1 MKRFFQ
7 FIGFLLLG
15 SVIYAGGAYDLSY
28 TDKPVTP
35 IPVDTP
41 QYEPLEEEPV
51 QTELIPAT
59 VEYGVVNVIKHN
71 NDPLH
76 AYIRY
81 PQAGNETDAV
91 LSEWAHNIYNEMVI
105 GFSAMQQTDPS
116 ILGEINVQ
124 FDSYLL
130 EDRYAGIFQ
139 YGEFSYSLTAEPEE
153 ILKTFNIDIL
163 SCEFLETYDI
173 FDPEQIESV
182 LTLLNY
188 RLLVE
193 HPSTDGYLEFMDE
206 SWLSQVVI
214 GNGGIIVVLPQNTFL
229 PDFFTT
235 LTITLPYMD
244 LGTAL
249 LIRGDTPFTP
259 PPDNTPEPTD
269 EPPPPI
275 EVDPP
280 PLDDEELPPDD
291 DDELPPDDDDDSL
304 PADEDELPPQDD
316 DELPP
321 QDDEELPPEDDEEPA
336 IADAPPQSNHIDPTK
351 PMIAL
356 SFDDGP
362 GIYTSQ
368 LLDLFEY
375 YNIRATLC
383 TVGNLVNTQSE
394 SLKRAVEMD
403 CEVIGHSWDHKNLAK
418 MTPEDVKKQL
428 LDTSNTIEA
437 VTGIAKPVFRPPYGA
452 ISETLKN
459 VAEELGFAII
469 CWSVDPEDWNTK
481 DAQAVYE
488 AVMEQVTDRAVILSH
503 EMYETTLEAYTRLIP
518 ELLLEGYQF
527 ITVSELLTH
536 VHGTLKPG
544 QVYYS
549 GVPQ

>member
-15 SVIYAGGAYDLSY
+15 SVIYAGGAYDLSH
-28 TDKPVTP
+28 TDPRPTPTPVETP
-35 IPVDTP
+35 AYQPA
-41 QYEPLEEEPV
+41 EEEPV
-51 QTELIPAT
+51 QTELMPAI
-59 VEYGVVNVIKHN
+59 VDYGAVNVIKHN

-91 LSEWAHNIYNEMVI
+91 LSEWAHNTYNEMVI

-124 FDSYLL
+124 FDSYLF

-139 YGEFSYSLTAEPEE
+139 HGEFSYSLTAEPEE

-163 SCEFLETYDI
+163 SNKFLETFDI
-173 FDPEQIESV
+173 FDPEQVESV

-188 RLLVE
+188 RMLVE

-214 GNGGIIVVLPQNTFL
+214 GNDGIIVVLPQNTFL
-229 PDFFTT
+229 PEFFTT
-235 LTITLPYMD
+235 MTVTLPYMD

-249 LIRGDTPFTP
+249 RIRGDTPYTP
-259 PPDNTPEPTD
+259 TPDHTPDPTE
-269 EPPPPI
+269 EPPPPVD
-275 EVDPP
+275 VDPP
-280 PLDDEELPPDD
+280 PLDDDESFPADDEEQPPED
-291 DDELPPDDDDDSL
+291 DDESIPADDDESL
-304 PADEDELPPQDD
+304 PADDEVTPP
-316 DELPP
+316 E
-321 QDDEELPPEDDEEPA
+321 DDEELPPEDDEGPV
-336 IADAPPQSNHIDPTK
+336 IAEAPPQSDHIDPTK
-351 PMIAL
+351 PMIAI

-362 GIYTSQ
+362 GMYTSQ
-368 LLDLFEY
+368 FLDLFEK
-375 YNIRATLC
+375 YNIRATFC
-383 TVGNLVNTQSE
+383 TVGNLVNTQRE
-394 SLKRAVEMD
+394 QLKRAVEMD

-437 VTGIAKPVFRPPYGA
+437 VTGASKPAFRPPYGA
-452 ISETLKN
+452 TSETLKS

-469 CWSVDPEDWNTK
+469 CWSVDPEDWNSK
-481 DAQAVYE
+481 DAQAVYD
-488 AVMEQVTDRAVILSH
+488 AVMEQVSDRAVILSH
-503 EMYETTLEAYTRLIP
+503 EMYESTLEAYTRLIP

-527 ITVSELLTH
+527 ITVTELLTH